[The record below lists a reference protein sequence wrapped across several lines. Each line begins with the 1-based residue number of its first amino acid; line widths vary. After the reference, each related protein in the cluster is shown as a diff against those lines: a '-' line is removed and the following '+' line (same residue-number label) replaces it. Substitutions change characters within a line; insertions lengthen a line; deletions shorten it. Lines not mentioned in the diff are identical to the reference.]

1 MKTLRLC
8 FAFALLFSVTVARAQ
23 MSALNLNENLNSRVQ
38 RSSEEQV
45 VSQLK
50 RELAKAYVQGD
61 AKTLERILADELTDT
76 TDGLVLTKQYH
87 LKYLSP
93 RNGLTVDFPNMNVR
107 VYGNAAVVTGIE
119 ILFENAIK
127 ITPCI
132 TASPIPF

>member
-8 FAFALLFSVTVARAQ
+8 LAFALLFSVTVARAQ

-61 AKTLERILADELTDT
+61 VGNSL
-76 TDGLVLTKQYH
+76 
-87 LKYLSP
+87 YLSYSP
-93 RNGLTVDFPNMNVR
+93 VPCDRCDREVSRDLSADPGTIFGQSLTNHQ
-107 VYGNAAVVTGIE
+107 
-119 ILFENAIK
+119 
-127 ITPCI
+127 
-132 TASPIPF
+132 